1 MKASKSQSAV
11 KSQGPFQHVKYTRI
25 ATPKFASEKEEA
37 EWWDTHDVSEFLRRA
52 QKAGAAT
59 HGTVARAL
67 ETKPTNIRL
76 NVADVAAAKEI
87 AARKGL
93 KFQTY
98 IKMVL
103 HEAVERDKAS

>member
-1 MKASKSQSAV
+1 MKVSKPQRAA
-11 KSQGPFQHVKYTRI
+11 KAEGPFQHVKYTRI
-25 ATPKFASEKEEA
+25 ATPRFASEKEEA
-37 EWWDTHDVSEFLRRA
+37 EWWDNHDVSEFLRRA
-52 QKAGAAT
+52 QKAGAVT
-59 HGTVARAL
+59 RGIVARAM